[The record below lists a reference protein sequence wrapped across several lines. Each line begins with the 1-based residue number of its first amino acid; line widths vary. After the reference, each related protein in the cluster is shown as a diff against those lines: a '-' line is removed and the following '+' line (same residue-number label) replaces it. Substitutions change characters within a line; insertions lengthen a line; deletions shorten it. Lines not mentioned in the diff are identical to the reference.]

1 MNYGID
7 LRFADLLRSRFQKF
21 TSKKSGLYN
30 FRCPYCG
37 DSDKYKNKAR
47 GYLFLKK
54 NDLVYKCHNC
64 GVGRSFGGFLKD
76 QAPDLHD
83 EYVMERYKNGLTGKG
98 RNVADPDFKTKAP
111 VFVSTPTGLKKIS
124 DLNNSHPA
132 KRYLQDRKIPEDAM
146 QRLYYVDRFQTWVN
160 TQQKTFPD
168 TKNDHARIIIPLID
182 ADGKWF
188 GFQGRSLNP
197 KDKLRYITI
206 LLDDEKPKLFGLD
219 KVKKDET
226 IYVTEGPLDSLFI
239 RNSIAM
245 CGADVHIDNRT
256 YNDTVWIY
264 DNEPRNQQIVS
275 RVSRSIEDGQKVVI
289 WPSAIKEKD
298 INDMF
303 LAGHDVQKVIES
315 NVYQGLEAKV
325 KFIEWKKV

>member
-1 MNYGID
+1 MSSSID
-7 LRFADLLRSRFQKF
+7 LQYVNLISSRLQKF
-21 TSKKSGLYN
+21 SSKKVGVYN

-37 DSDKYKNKAR
+37 DSQKYKNKAR

-64 GVGRSFGGFLKD
+64 GVGKSFGGFLKD
-76 QAPDLHD
+76 NAQDLHD
-83 EYVMERYKNGLTGKG
+83 EYVMERYKMGLTGKG
-98 RNVADPDFKTKAP
+98 RNVATPKFETSKP
-111 VFVSTPTGLKKIS
+111 VFVSKPTGLKKIT

-132 KRYLQDRKIPEDAM
+132 KRYLQARKLPDESLD
-146 QRLYYVDRFQTWVN
+146 RLYYVDRFQSWVN
-160 TQQKTFPD
+160 TQKKTFPD
-168 TKNDHARIIIPLID
+168 TTNDHDRIIIPLID
-182 ADGKWF
+182 TDGNWF

-197 KDKLRYITI
+197 KDKMRYITI
-206 LLDDEKPKLFGLD
+206 MLDDEKPKLFGLD
-219 KVKKDET
+219 KVNKNET

-245 CGADVHIDNRT
+245 CGADVHIDNRI
-256 YNDTVWIY
+256 YNDTVWVY

-275 RVSRSIEDGQKVVI
+275 RISRSIEDGQRVVI
-289 WPSAIKEKD
+289 WPSVIKEKD